1 MWNITPV
8 KYMQTE
14 SKNDKIKKLD
24 KNSRARPLSR
34 GKKGIL
40 GSLKVKLVN
49 SYMPK

>member
-14 SKNDKIKKLD
+14 SRNGKIKKSD

-34 GKKGIL
+34 KNKRLIR
-40 GSLKVKLVN
+40 N
-49 SYMPK
+49 SKSKISEFLYT